1 MPLGRVM
8 TLEKAP
14 KAYANLEFL
23 NSPAARSLRILAEY
37 LEPAE
42 RLAKENVGDIVV
54 FFGSARTLPTDEAQA
69 ALEKLW
75 ASKEP
80 PGEVELRA
88 AQTALRTAHY
98 YDEAR
103 ELARRLAKL
112 GKELPPPRHFNIA
125 TGGGP
130 GIMEAVNRGASEAEA
145 RTIGFNISL
154 PHEQD
159 PNPYISPELN
169 FEFHYF
175 FMRKLWFAYPCHAVV
190 VFPGGYGT
198 LDELFE
204 MLTLIQNGKSKPIPL
219 VLYGREYWDG
229 IVNLE
234 GLAEWGTISQ
244 DDLAL
249 IHRSD
254 DVDEAYAYLEAR
266 LRGERD

>member
-1 MPLGRVM
+1 M
-8 TLEKAP
+8 TLEQAP

-23 NSPAARSLRILAEY
+23 NSPAARTLRILAEY
-37 LEPAE
+37 REPAD
-42 RLAKENVGDIVV
+42 RLARENIEDLVV
-54 FFGSARTLPTDEAQA
+54 FFGSARILPGEEARR
-69 ALEKLW
+69 ALEELW
-75 ASKEP
+75 AGAETPKEA
-80 PGEVELRA
+80 ELKT
-88 AQTALRTAHY
+88 AQTAVKLSRY

-103 ELARRLAKL
+103 ELAHRLARL

-130 GIMEAVNRGASEAEA
+130 GIMEAVNRGASEAGA

-159 PNPYISPELN
+159 PNPYITPELN

>member
-1 MPLGRVM
+1 MA
-8 TLEKAP
+8 LEQAP
-14 KAYANLEFL
+14 KAYANTEFL

-37 LEPAE
+37 LEPAD
-42 RLAKENVGDIVV
+42 RLARENVGDIVV
-54 FFGSARTLPTDEAQA
+54 FFGSARILPTDKAQKALKALWARKGAPKEAELRKAQA
-69 ALEKLW
+69 ALNI
-75 ASKEP
+75 
-80 PGEVELRA
+80 
-88 AQTALRTAHY
+88 AHY

-112 GKELPPPRHFNIA
+112 GKERPPPNHFNIA
-125 TGGGP
+125 PGGGP
-130 GIMEAVNRGASEAEA
+130 GSMEAVNRGASEAGA

-204 MLTLIQNGKSKPIPL
+204 MLTLIQNGKSKSIPV
-219 VLYGREYWDG
+219 VLYGKEYWDD
-229 IVNLE
+229 IVNIE
-234 GLAEWGTISQ
+234 GLAEWGTISPE
-244 DDLAL
+244 DLTL

-266 LRGERD
+266 LRPEEE

>member
-1 MPLGRVM
+1 MPL
-8 TLEKAP
+8 EQAP
-14 KAYANLEFL
+14 KAYANREFL
-23 NSPAARSLRILAEY
+23 NSPAARTLRILAEY
-37 LEPAE
+37 LEPAD
-42 RLAKENVGDIVV
+42 RLNKENVGDIVV
-54 FFGSARTLPTDEAQA
+54 FFGSARILPEADAKQ
-69 ALEKLW
+69 ALEELW
-75 ASKEP
+75 AREGTPK
-80 PGEVELRA
+80 EVELRA
-88 AQTALRTAHY
+88 AQGAVRSAHY

-112 GKELPPPRHFNIA
+112 GMELPEPSRFNLA

-130 GIMEAVNRGASEAEA
+130 GIMEAVNRGASDAGA
-145 RTIGFNISL
+145 RSIGFNISL

-204 MLTLIQNGKSKPIPL
+204 ILTLIQNGKTKPIPL
-219 VLYGREYWDG
+219 VLYGNEYWDE
-229 IVNLE
+229 IVDLE
-234 GLAEWGTISQ
+234 ALVQWGTISQ
-244 DDLAL
+244 EDLDL

-266 LRGERD
+266 LRPEDG